1 MMRYL
6 PFIIISFILYTLFF
20 YNNQAPDLLSADASK
35 NALANNNKV
44 LPLDFDGLDKEQQ
57 AHSFT
62 PVEQEPFTL
71 AIPVTKKEKDQTKA
85 LASIEE
91 HNAAKLKA
99 FYTSIKSTPASDGAL
114 LKGELY
120 ERDFYLHLPAPPVKK
135 KAPKKK
141 KKKTAPKVV
150 KKTKVIEADSLT
162 SALLKQTNSNPVQEP
177 SKVATTSSD
186 KPKRSFKKSVQPL
199 AVATEHGLQQAIA
212 VSGNKPPYPK
222 KAQSNKLQ
230 GSVNVKFIVSMQG
243 KTKNSKIITSSGH
256 PILDKAVLEFIKTE
270 RFMPALKGI
279 EKITSEQQ
287 FSFKFSL
294 K

>member
-6 PFIIISFILYTLFF
+6 PFIIISFILYALFF
-20 YNNQAPDLLSADASK
+20 YNNQAPDLLSADASR

-44 LPLDFDGLDKEQQ
+44 VPLGFDGLDKEQQ
-57 AHSFT
+57 AHNFT
-62 PVEQEPFTL
+62 PAEQVTL
-71 AIPVTKKEKDQTKA
+71 TIPVVEKDQTKA
-85 LASIEE
+85 VASIEE
-91 HNAAKLKA
+91 LNAAKLKT
-99 FYTSIKSTPASDGAL
+99 FYASIQSTPASDGAL
-114 LKGELY
+114 LKGEFY

-141 KKKTAPKVV
+141 KKTVPKVV
-150 KKTKVIEADSLT
+150 KKTKVIEAESLT
-162 SALLKQTNSNPVQEP
+162 SALLKQTASSPIQQP
-177 SKVATTSSD
+177 SKTTSD

-199 AVATEHGLQQAIA
+199 AVATEQGLQQAIA
-212 VSGNKPPYPK
+212 VSGNKPKYPK

-243 KTKNSKIITSSGH
+243 KTKNPKIITSSGH
-256 PILDKAVLEFIKTE
+256 PALDDAVLDFVKTE